1 MRIKRPQI
9 NLIAFQISPDIRNLA
24 RDVGARGTG
33 NYVINDV
40 KRGNIERNAFQIGF
54 AACNQRRFRRVE
66 IARRV
71 INVHF
76 KLRPQLVHHVVKF
89 GLHRSLDVQ
98 GGHFNVGRPGF
109 AGIKQSGQRTGIAF
123 AGDIHTVKNQIPA
136 DIHRRVDAFGRKGQT
151 VDFKLYRFGAGS
163 QVLHLAFFHR
173 HFAGNHVGQGV
184 KKSGSTAGSLFGM
197 GGSDQP
203 AAGRKGGFGRFGRFY
218 RRKSPVVFAVFGR
231 FQKNFGIADHRFVNH
246 HLFFQQRQQRE
257 FQFK

>member
-54 AACNQRRFRRVE
+54 A
-66 IARRV
+66 
-71 INVHF
+71 
-76 KLRPQLVHHVVKF
+76 
-89 GLHRSLDVQ
+89 
-98 GGHFNVGRPGF
+98 NVGRPGF
-109 AGIKQSGQRTGIAF
+109 AGVKQSGQRTGIAP
-123 AGDIHTVKNQIPA
+123 AGDVHAVKNQIPA

-163 QVLHLAFFHR
+163 QILHLAFFHR

-184 KKSGSTAGSLFGM
+184 KKSGRTAGSLFGM

-203 AAGRKGGFGRFGRFY
+203 AAGGKGGFGRFGRFY